1 MVALEALPWRGGGYA
16 GYGGYGGY
24 RVSYGKSLNQA
35 PSKLNILA
43 FPLLCFK
50 VVTAGEEVMV
60 TVMEEDTAEVIGVE
74 VTQIWQFEI

>member
-35 PSKLNILA
+35 RPKLPILA
-43 FPLLCFK
+43 FPLFCFK
-50 VVTAGEEVMV
+50 VVTAAEEVMV